1 MDLRKGGKAAIE
13 RMLEAY
19 GVTTKQALCEQLGI
33 SSSTLANRY
42 LRDTF
47 PADYIIQCAL
57 ETGVSLKWLVTGNG
71 SKTLNPASSNSVKE
85 LQSYTLKNGVLVE
98 DGLVTFDYKLLP
110 AGFNSLHVIR
120 DIKTIHFVDY
130 SNTDLSDGI
139 WLISIDGNLSFRK
152 VYRMPAGQLKIE
164 NNLTSFISN
173 ISDISLKGRV
183 VSTIEPQI

>member
-19 GVTTKQALCEQLGI
+19 GVTTKQALCERLGI

-71 SKTLNPASSNSVKE
+71 SKTLGSTSSNSVKE
-85 LQSYTLKNGVLVE
+85 LQSYILKNGVLVE
-98 DGLVTFDYKLLP
+98 DGLVTFDDKLLP
-110 AGFNSLHVIR
+110 VGFDNLHVIR
-120 DIKTIHFVDY
+120 DIKTIHFVDC
-130 SNTDLSDGI
+130 SNANYSDGT

-173 ISDISLKGRV
+173 VSDISLKGRV
-183 VSTIEPQI
+183 VSTIESQI